1 MPHKVIISLI
11 PKYDKLKN
19 GTVFLGLA
27 FLSVL
32 LRLPFFFRD
41 YIDRDEST
49 FILMAQSWVDGQL
62 PYTQLWDLKPPMVFL
77 FFAAIIYLFGK
88 SFIAIRFIGALAVA
102 VIAWYTFKIGREVH
116 TPKTGFWSAIGC
128 VYLLSLFG
136 SVQGVMSE
144 HLSMLFFIPALY
156 VLIKHRNYTWYFSAG
171 ILIGI
176 SLMMKLNLAYSV
188 LGILLWLLLK
198 SVIEKQIPSG
208 IYKASLIAGGILLV
222 MVSTFIPYLVS
233 DIPEVWFNSVILAP
247 LAYSSDQQSS
257 VFNVLPLCI
266 ILLIFGFFAWK
277 RRWIEFNDPNI
288 QLLVVVIAGV
298 VISFLKIGRVNG
310 HYLMQVYP
318 MLLILLGIALHK
330 AIKNRP
336 KFYPLVLGLILLLP
350 VESYME
356 YVNVIKNKVTHGT
369 FFNGEGF
376 TVPDFIKKN
385 NLSEKEVLFFEYHI
399 GYWLLDATPPTKAAT
414 HPSNICRPALY
425 PYYKNPRKNALAELE
440 YLLDSLQP
448 ETVVTRKDK
457 SVFDKEY
464 VAEDRYVRSYLSEH
478 YQLVGTS
485 GRAEIFTRLHS
496 R

>member
-1 MPHKVIISLI
+1 
-11 PKYDKLKN
+11 
-19 GTVFLGLA
+19 
-27 FLSVL
+27 
-32 LRLPFFFRD
+32 
-41 YIDRDEST
+41 
-49 FILMAQSWVDGQL
+49 
-62 PYTQLWDLKPPMVFL
+62 
-77 FFAAIIYLFGK
+77 
-88 SFIAIRFIGALAVA
+88 
-102 VIAWYTFKIGREVH
+102 
-116 TPKTGFWSAIGC
+116 
-128 VYLLSLFG
+128 
-136 SVQGVMSE
+136 
-144 HLSMLFFIPALY
+144 
-156 VLIKHRNYTWYFSAG
+156 
-171 ILIGI
+171 
-176 SLMMKLNLAYSV
+176 
-188 LGILLWLLLK
+188 
-198 SVIEKQIPSG
+198 VIEKQIPSG
-208 IYKASLIAGGILLV
+208 IYKVSLIAGGILLV
-222 MVSTFIPYLVS
+222 MAGTFIPYLVS

-277 RRWIEFNDPNI
+277 RQWIDFNVSNI

-310 HYLMQVYP
+310 HYLMQLYP

-330 AIKNRP
+330 AFKSRP
-336 KFYPLVLGLILLLP
+336 KYHPLVLGLILLLP
-350 VESYME
+350 VESYLE
-356 YVNVIKNKVTHGT
+356 YVNVIKNKVSHGT

-440 YLLDSLQP
+440 YLLDSLQLK
-448 ETVVTRKDK
+448 TVITRKDK

-464 VAEDRYVRSYLSEH
+464 VAEDQYVRSYLSEH

-485 GRAEIFTRLHS
+485 GRAEIFTRLNS